1 MSTLLKAS
9 AAARIKA
16 AFDTCELVAKTMRD
30 RRRVIEPKPQTRAAP
45 ARGSIVYE
53 HGTVRVVEPV

>member
-1 MSTLLKAS
+1 MSTLLKPS
-9 AAARIKA
+9 AVARIKA
-16 AFDTCELVAKTMRD
+16 AFDTCELVAKTVRD
-30 RRRVIEPKPQTRAAP
+30 RRRVNKPKPQARTAP